1 MKTIAI
7 VLFTTAGLAAA
18 DKAPM
23 PDPPAAAAPPVMAVR
38 RPPLPPPKPVV
49 AAPSPEVAKLGKAT
63 AGAYKCK
70 GVSLRGDGSST
81 PLEASLTIKL
91 ELDNAWVHASLAET
105 KAGGL
110 KFDEYRTYDPTAK
123 QWTRI
128 QLAST
133 SGHVV
138 STSLGEQG
146 GKWTWEGT
154 ASSPNGSL
162 QVRDYEQR
170 DAKQLKVWGEALLGG
185 TWQKLYEATCKE

>member
-1 MKTIAI
+1 MIA
-7 VLFTTAGLAAA
+7 
-18 DKAPM
+18 PH
-23 PDPPAAAAPPVMAVR
+23 R
-38 RPPLPPPKPVV
+38 RPPPRPPVV
-49 AAPSPEVAKLGKAT
+49 VAPSPEIAKLGKAA

-81 PLEASLTIKL
+81 PLEAALTIKL
-91 ELDNAWVHASLAET
+91 DLDDAWVHASLVEA
-105 KAGGL
+105 KAGGV
-110 KFDEYRTYDPTAK
+110 KFDDYRTYDATAK

-128 QLAST
+128 QLTST

-154 ASSPNGSL
+154 ASSPNGTM

-185 TWQKLYEATCKE
+185 TWQKLYEATCKQ